1 MTARESQ
8 AFIAFVGTVRSVQ
21 GSLAW
26 YAADYNTNEIK
37 READRLDE
45 AISKVYK
52 TMNKRS

>member
-26 YAADYNTNEIK
+26 YASDYNTKEIK
-37 READRLDE
+37 HQADKLDE
-45 AISKVYK
+45 AIDKVFK
-52 TMNKRS
+52 TMNKRV